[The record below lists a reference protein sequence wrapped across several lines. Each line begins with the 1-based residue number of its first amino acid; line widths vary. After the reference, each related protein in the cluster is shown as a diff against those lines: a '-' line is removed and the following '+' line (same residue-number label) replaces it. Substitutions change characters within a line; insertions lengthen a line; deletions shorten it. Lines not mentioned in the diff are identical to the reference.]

1 MVSRLNVKKR
11 VLDYLAEHTDAEDY
25 EIAEALN
32 LHIVDALNVLILLE
46 KEGFVRSEA
55 NS

>member
-1 MVSRLNVKKR
+1 VSRFNVKKQ
-11 VLDYLAEHTDAEDY
+11 VLDHLAEHKDAEDY

-32 LHIVDALNVLILLE
+32 LHIVDVLNVLILLE
-46 KEGFVRSEA
+46 KEGLVRLEA